1 MEKII
6 TGKNIS
12 LRLVNIEDA
21 EFIVNLRTKKGAFLS
36 TTSPDISKQK
46 EWLLLYKER
55 EKLKEEFYFII
66 ENKIKNK
73 IGTIRLYTINH
84 NNKTFTFGSFIVDK
98 ECKNTHNL
106 SALEAMFLIMNFAFE
121 ELLMKD
127 CFFECR
133 KDNAKANNFYTR
145 FGSKIFGEEN
155 IDYLY
160 NLSILD
166 FVNIKKNI
174 NNILKY

>member
-1 MEKII
+1 
-6 TGKNIS
+6 
-12 LRLVNIEDA
+12 
-21 EFIVNLRTKKGAFLS
+21 
-36 TTSPDISKQK
+36 
-46 EWLLLYKER
+46 
-55 EKLKEEFYFII
+55 
-66 ENKIKNK
+66 
-73 IGTIRLYTINH
+73 
-84 NNKTFTFGSFIVDK
+84 
-98 ECKNTHNL
+98 
-106 SALEAMFLIMNFAFE
+106 MNFAFE